1 MAHGRGWEVWGMLG
15 SLELFG
21 LWVLEAVICVLL
33 PAIFS
38 IMEVSA

>member
-1 MAHGRGWEVWGMLG
+1 MIG

-21 LWVLEAVICVLL
+21 LWVLEAVICMLL
-33 PAIFS
+33 PVTFS